1 MRSFNILVIAAAAMA
16 ITCLPAC
23 SKEGYD
29 HCNETL
35 KATATSDSM
44 VIAGTTL
51 NLSVTGIDNV
61 YMYNWRGPNN
71 FSAHGQSPQIYTVS
85 SANAGKYFVDVITK
99 DGCIYSANTDSVKI
113 GSSKPP
119 CSVPNNYAEFSNTFD
134 VSFYSVSGA
143 TSGGSYFVNANGS
156 GGDLEMEF
164 SGTDR
169 PGIGICNIQ
178 SLSGTWGPGN
188 VRVHMTNNSAL
199 WYGGTG
205 KVYVNPGSNGKL
217 VVNFCSVQFSYQN
230 FRSNVSLQV
239 TVP

>member
-1 MRSFNILVIAAAAMA
+1 MRSFNIIIAATAMA
-16 ITCLPAC
+16 IIGLSSC

-29 HCNETL
+29 HCNGTL
-35 KATATSDSM
+35 QATATADSM

-61 YMYNWRGPNN
+61 YIYNWRGPNN
-71 FSAHGQSPQIYTVS
+71 FSAHGQTPWIYNVT
-85 SANAGKYFVDVITK
+85 SANAGKYTVEVITK
-99 DGCIYSANTDSVKI
+99 DGCIYTAKTDSVKI
-113 GSSKPP
+113 GSSRPP
-119 CSVPNNYAEFSNTFD
+119 CSVANNYADFSNTFD

-164 SGTDR
+164 AGTNR
-169 PGIGICNIQ
+169 PGIGIYNIQ
-178 SLSGTWGPGN
+178 SLSGAWGPGN

-199 WYGGTG
+199 WYGGSG
-205 KVYVNPGSNGKL
+205 KVYVNNGSNGKI
-217 VVNFCSVQFSYQN
+217 VVNFCSVEFSYQSY
-230 FRSNVSLQV
+230 RSNVSLQV